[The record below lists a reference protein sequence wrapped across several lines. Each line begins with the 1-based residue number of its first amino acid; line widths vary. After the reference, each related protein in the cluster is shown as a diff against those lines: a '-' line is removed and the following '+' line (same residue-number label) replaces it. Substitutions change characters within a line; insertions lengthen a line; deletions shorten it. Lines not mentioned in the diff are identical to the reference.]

1 MSIDVSSGK
10 DYLEPELSQRII
22 KDVDA
27 SLQAIKDADCINLK
41 KQIEILIEKYNN
53 NFLSDE
59 KEFKDEKRTLS
70 EILRAARV
78 SENVLRRMKSEKG
91 YKGPDLEGCIR
102 IGLAIGC
109 DDIEDIDLI
118 LSARGF
124 EQLSYGQ
131 NRKYKKYRCIVYKIL
146 SEEELPVEDR
156 VSIFIR
162 YTE

>member
-1 MSIDVSSGK
+1 MSRDVSSGRA
-10 DYLEPELSQRII
+10 YLEPELSQRII
-22 KDVDA
+22 KDIDA
-27 SLQAIKDADCINLK
+27 SLPAIKDDECIELK
-41 KQIEILIEKYNN
+41 KQIESLMEVNYYP
-53 NFLSDE
+53 SDE
-59 KEFKDEKRTLS
+59 KEFKDE
-70 EILRAARV
+70 ILRVARV
-78 SENVLRRMKSEKG
+78 SENVFRRMKSEKG

-109 DDIEDIDLI
+109 NYIEDIDLI

-131 NRKYKKYRCIVYKIL
+131 SLKYKKYRCIVDKIL

>member
-1 MSIDVSSGK
+1 MSRDVSSGRA
-10 DYLEPELSQRII
+10 YLEPELSQRII
-22 KDVDA
+22 KDIDA
-27 SLQAIKDADCINLK
+27 SLPAIKDDECIELK
-41 KQIEILIEKYNN
+41 KQIESLMEVNYYP
-53 NFLSDE
+53 SDE
-59 KEFKDEKRTLS
+59 KEFKDEKRTLT
-70 EILRAARV
+70 EILRVARV
-78 SENVLRRMKSEKG
+78 SENVFRRMKSEKG

-109 DDIEDIDLI
+109 NYIEDIDLI

-124 EQLSYGQ
+124 EQLSYGK
-131 NRKYKKYRCIVYKIL
+131 RKKKKEYRCIVDKIL